1 MSRNIFFKN
10 GEHREV
16 KTIYCLGR
24 NFAEHTKE
32 MNANLAD
39 KPIIFI
45 KPATA
50 LPTQD
55 ELNSEVVLPYY
66 SNNVHHEVEI
76 VVCIKKGGYRIKKE
90 NAFNHIDGLG
100 IGLDLTLRDLQE
112 IAKSKSQPWAVSK
125 GFRNSAPLSKFV
137 HLSEGKIEGTD
148 FDTTNLNFNLKVNG
162 LARQNGNTKEMIM
175 NIAETIEYISLIFE
189 LQAGDLIF
197 TGTPKGVDQIASG
210 DTAHCEIEN
219 IIDFSVKFA

>member
-1 MSRNIFFKN
+1 MSRSIYFKN
-10 GEHREV
+10 GEEREV

-32 MNANLAD
+32 MKADLND

-50 LPTQD
+50 IPKP
-55 ELNSEVVLPYY
+55 EEMVSSVELPYY

-76 VVCIKKGGYRIKKE
+76 VIIIKSDGYKINRNE
-90 NAFNHIDGLG
+90 AFDYIDGIG

-112 IAKSKSQPWAVSK
+112 KAKSKAHPWAVSK
-125 GFRNSAPLSKFV
+125 GFKNSAPISQFLK
-137 HLSEGKIEGTD
+137 LENGKIQDTD
-148 FDTTNLNFNLKVNG
+148 FDTSNLNFKLKVND
-162 LARQNGNTKEMIM
+162 AIRQIGHTKDMILD
-175 NIAETIEYISLIFE
+175 IPAIVEYISSIFE

-197 TGTPKGVDQIASG
+197 TGTPKGVDQIATG
-210 DTAHCEIEN
+210 DIAYCEIEN
-219 IIDFSVKFA
+219 IINFTVNFR